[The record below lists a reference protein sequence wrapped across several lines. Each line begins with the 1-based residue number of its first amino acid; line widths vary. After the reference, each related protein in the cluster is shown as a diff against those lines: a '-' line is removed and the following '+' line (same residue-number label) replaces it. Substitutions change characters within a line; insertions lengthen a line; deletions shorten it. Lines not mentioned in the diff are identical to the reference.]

1 MVKIMTQNILD
12 IKNLS
17 VSINNKEI
25 LKKLNLSIKAG
36 EIHAIMGPNGSGKST
51 LAKVIAGHPL
61 YKITEGSI
69 FLKEKDITNY
79 NPEERA
85 HAGLFLGFQYPVEIP
100 GVNNLDFLRLAY
112 NQKQKINNKEE
123 LDPLSFFNL
132 VTKKVQDINMN
143 NEFLSRNVNEGFSGG
158 EKKKNE
164 ILQMCLLN
172 NEVSILDETDSGLDI
187 DALKSIASSINKF
200 NNLNKSIILITHYQR
215 LLDYIIPDFVH
226 IMQNGKIIR
235 TGNADLARKLEKEGY
250 TKLLQANTI

>member
-1 MVKIMTQNILD
+1 MTQNILE
-12 IKNLS
+12 IENLS

-25 LKKLNLSIKAG
+25 IKELNLSIKAG

-69 FLKEKDITNY
+69 FLKQQNITNS
-79 NPEERA
+79 NPEDRA

-112 NQKQKINNKEE
+112 NQKQKINKKEE

-164 ILQMCLLN
+164 ILQMCLLD
-172 NEVSILDETDSGLDI
+172 NELSILDETDSGLDI
-187 DALKSIASSINKF
+187 DALKSIADSINQF
-200 NNLNKSIILITHYQR
+200 SSLNKSIILITHYQR
-215 LLDYIIPDFVH
+215 LLDYIVPDFVH
-226 IMQNGKIIR
+226 IMQNGKIIQ
-235 TGNADLARKLEKEGY
+235 TGNADLAKKLEKEGY
-250 TKLLQANTI
+250 KKLLKTNKI